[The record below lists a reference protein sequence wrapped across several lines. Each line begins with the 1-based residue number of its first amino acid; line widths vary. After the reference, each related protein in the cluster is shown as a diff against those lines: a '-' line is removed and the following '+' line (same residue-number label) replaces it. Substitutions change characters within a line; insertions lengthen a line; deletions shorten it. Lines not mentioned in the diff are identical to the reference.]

1 MNHPIDY
8 TQPRKSRKLP
18 KHFSPVAFA
27 FFMSS
32 IMALLM
38 CTVIVAVSGGVTG
51 DFAWRVGKAY
61 MLAMPVAFT
70 TLTSEATTAAEARRK
85 ACGRVRQLSEKPDSR
100 SLRIAHASSKAN
112 TMAQPV

>member
-61 MLAMPVAFT
+61 MLAMPVAFCCVLLVRPLVVRLV
-70 TLTSEATTAAEARRK
+70 TLTVQS
-85 ACGRVRQLSEKPDSR
+85 
-100 SLRIAHASSKAN
+100 
-112 TMAQPV
+112 

>member
-1 MNHPIDY
+1 MNRPIDY

-61 MLAMPVAFT
+61 MLAMPEAFCCVLLVRPLVVRLVA
-70 TLTSEATTAAEARRK
+70 LTVQS
-85 ACGRVRQLSEKPDSR
+85 
-100 SLRIAHASSKAN
+100 
-112 TMAQPV
+112 

>member
-1 MNHPIDY
+1 MNRPIDY

-18 KHFSPVAFA
+18 KHFSAVAFA

-38 CTVIVAVSGGVTG
+38 CTVSGGVAG

-61 MLAMPVAFT
+61 MLAMPVAFCCVLLVRPLVVRLVA
-70 TLTSEATTAAEARRK
+70 LTVQS
-85 ACGRVRQLSEKPDSR
+85 
-100 SLRIAHASSKAN
+100 
-112 TMAQPV
+112 